1 MRALVET
8 INQTLRNIGTGPGQ
22 VLLET
27 IESFEELTLTDQER
41 ICALASSIANSALTY
56 HSTRVDSYLDAIRMA
71 AMAIALEILPPPPTV
86 GAFPTLGHIAAGADL
101 LSGGLHHLIDALY
114 REAIGMEDRLI
125 AEIALYARLLGR
137 HDPNTVQTVLR
148 GIDDALSHPDFVEG
162 DLVAV
167 PLGDP
172 SKIDVTMPLEHMP
185 VLGVA

>member
-27 IESFEELTLTDQER
+27 IESFEELALTDQER
-41 ICALASSIANSALTY
+41 LSALASSIASSALAY
-56 HSTRVDSYLDAIRMA
+56 HSTRVESYLDAIRMS

-86 GAFPTLGHIAAGADL
+86 GAFPTLGHIAEGADL

-114 REAIGMEDRLI
+114 SEAIGMEDRLI

-148 GIDDALSHPDFVEG
+148 GIDDALNHPDFAEG

-172 SKIDVTMPLEHMP
+172 SKIDATMPLENMP
-185 VLGVA
+185 ILGVA